1 MRQNKHNATPILTAA
16 AALLVFLSL
25 AAGTAWAKDFIYV
38 PLSNGLQIIDC
49 DTDTVVKTIPYNDYI
64 LSAAASPDAKRYYLN
79 AVHSIYVIDT
89 ASNTLI
95 DTIKLSTELS
105 KVTVLGMT
113 VSSDN
118 KMLYLCCAI
127 TKKKQN
133 IPKLNV
139 LPPMLVAFDLAAG
152 RMVKNY
158 PIPASFTSP
167 VALRNDKDH
176 LILAGEDVQKINLK
190 TGKLE
195 TLFAILNTE
204 KPEEM
209 RNALVIWQ
217 PGSPGDHGI
226 FVNAYYDAQGLGYF
240 MVDKNSGEISDLRG
254 KDVWFAYSTI
264 LSRDKKHI
272 FGAMDELIKVDAKTG
287 ETVKAVPLATG
298 TNYCLSTTSDGKK
311 IYVGPAGADISVYDT
326 QTLDLL
332 TVIPLMADGVY
343 SNLISKK

>member
-1 MRQNKHNATPILTAA
+1 MRQNRHTTTLTLLASAVIL
-16 AALLVFLSL
+16 FLSL

-38 PLSNGLQIIDC
+38 PLSNGLQVIDC
-49 DTDTVVKTIPYNDYI
+49 ETDTVVKTIPYNDYI

-105 KVTVLGMT
+105 KVSVFGMT

-118 KMLYLCCAI
+118 KKLYLCCAI

-139 LPPMLVAFDLAAG
+139 LPPMLVAYDLAAG

-158 PIPASFTSP
+158 PIPSSFTSP

-176 LILAGEDVQKINLK
+176 LILAGQDVQKINLK

-195 TLFAILNTE
+195 TMFAILNTK

-217 PGSPGDHGI
+217 PGSPGDHGV
-226 FVNAYYDAQGLGYF
+226 FVNAYYDAKGLGYF
-240 MVDKNSGEISDLRG
+240 MIDKNTGDVADLRG
-254 KDVWFAYSTI
+254 KDAWFAYATI

-272 FGAMDELIKVDAKTG
+272 FGAMDELFKVDAETG
-287 ETVKAVPLATG
+287 ETIKAVPLETG
-298 TNYCLSTTSDGKK
+298 TNYCVATTSDGKK

-326 QTLDLL
+326 DTLELL
-332 TVIPLMADGVY
+332 TVIPLMSDGVY
-343 SNLISKK
+343 ANVISKK